1 MNSRIDAWQ
10 LQEHT
15 ALITGAS
22 KGIGY
27 ATARELAALGA
38 DLLLVARDDD
48 YLEQVR
54 VELTDDY
61 PGIEVL
67 AFAAD
72 VSEAEDRLAVFDWV
86 ADLGTPLSI
95 LINNAGGNTPKA
107 TLDYEEAEYR
117 AIFEQNLF
125 SAYEMCRLAH
135 PHLSQHAN
143 AAIVNVGSVS
153 GMTHVRTGSPYGM
166 SKAALHQLTRNLAA
180 EWAIDGIR
188 VNAVAPWYIR
198 TQRSEPAL
206 ADADYLDEVLDHTPL
221 RRIGEPEEVAAAIAF
236 LCLPAASYIT
246 GQVLAVDGGFLN
258 YGF

>member
-86 ADLGTPLSI
+86 ADLESPVSI
-95 LINNAGGNTPKA
+95 LVNNAGGNTPKA

-135 PHLSQHAN
+135 PHLGQHAN

-153 GMTHVRTGSPYGM
+153 GITHVRTGSPYGM

-206 ADADYLDEVLDHTPL
+206 ADSDYLDEVLDHTPL

-246 GQVLAVDGGFLN
+246 GQVLAVDGGFLS

>member
-10 LQEHT
+10 LQGHT

-27 ATARELAALGA
+27 AAARELASLGA
-38 DLLLVARDDD
+38 NLLLVARDED
-48 YLEQVR
+48 YLEQVL
-54 VELTDDY
+54 VELADDY
-61 PGIEVL
+61 PGIDVL
-67 AFAAD
+67 SFAAD
-72 VSEAEDRLAVFDWV
+72 VSEAEDRMAVFDWV
-86 ADLGTPLSI
+86 ADLDTPLSI

-107 TLDYEEAEYR
+107 TLDYRAEEYR

-125 SAYEMCRLAH
+125 SAYEMSRLAH
-135 PHLSQHAN
+135 PHLAQHAH

-153 GMTHVRTGSPYGM
+153 GVTHVRTGSPYGM

-180 EWAIDGIR
+180 EWAVDGIR

-206 ADADYLDEVLDHTPL
+206 ADADYLDEVLDRTPL

>member
-1 MNSRIDAWQ
+1 MNARIDAWQ
-10 LQEHT
+10 LQDHT

-27 ATARELAALGA
+27 ATARELAGLGA
-38 DLLLVARDDD
+38 NLLLVSRDSD

-61 PGIEVL
+61 PGIEVI

-72 VSEAEDRLAVFDWV
+72 VSDEEDRLAVFDWV
-86 ADLGTPLSI
+86 SDLNVPVSM

-135 PHLSQHAN
+135 PHLVQHAN

-166 SKAALHQLTRNLAA
+166 TKAALHQLTRNLAA

-206 ADADYLDEVLDHTPL
+206 ADPDYLDEVLDHTPL

>member
-10 LQEHT
+10 LTGHT

-27 ATARELAALGA
+27 ATARELAGLGA
-38 DLLLVARDDD
+38 NLLLVARDEDH
-48 YLEQVR
+48 LEQVR
-54 VELTDDY
+54 VELVDDF
-61 PGIEVL
+61 PQVEVL
-67 AFAAD
+67 ALGAD
-72 VSEAEDRLAVFDWV
+72 LTEAEDRLAVFDWI
-86 ADLGTPLSI
+86 ADLGAPLSL
-95 LINNAGGNTPKA
+95 LINNAGGNEPKS
-107 TLDYEEAEYR
+107 TLEYGSGEYR

-125 SAYEMCRLAH
+125 SAYEMCRLGH
-135 PHLSQHAN
+135 PQLVQYAN

-153 GMTHVRTGSPYGM
+153 GLTHVRTGSPYGM

-180 EWAIDGIR
+180 EWAVDGIR

-206 ADADYLDEVLDHTPL
+206 ADPDYLDEVLEHTPL
-221 RRIGEPEEVAAAIAF
+221 KRIGEPEEVAAAIAF
-236 LCLPAASYIT
+236 LCLPAASYVT
-246 GQVLAVDGGFLN
+246 GQVLAVDGGFLS

>member
-10 LQEHT
+10 LQDQT

-27 ATARELAALGA
+27 ATARELAGLGA
-38 DLLLVARDDD
+38 NLLLVARDDD

-54 VELTDDY
+54 VELSDDF
-61 PGIEVL
+61 PDLEVL

-72 VSEAEDRLAVFDWV
+72 VGVAEDRLAVFDWV
-86 ADLGTPLSI
+86 ADLEAPVSL
-95 LINNAGGNTPKA
+95 LVNNAGGNSPKA
-107 TLDYEEAEYR
+107 TLDYEETEYR

-135 PHLSQHAN
+135 PHLIQHAH

-153 GMTHVRTGSPYGM
+153 GVTHVRTGSPYGM
-166 SKAALHQLTRNLAA
+166 TKAALHQLTRNLAA

-206 ADADYLDEVLDHTPL
+206 ADADYVDEVLDRTPL
-221 RRIGEPEEVAAAIAF
+221 KRIGEPEEVAAAIAF

>member
-27 ATARELAALGA
+27 ATARELAGLGA
-38 DLLLVARDDD
+38 NLLLVARDDD

-61 PGIEVL
+61 PGVEVL

-72 VSEAEDRLAVFDWV
+72 VSEPEDRLAVFDWI

-95 LINNAGGNTPKA
+95 LVNNAGGNAPKA

-125 SAYEMCRLAH
+125 SVYEMCRLAH
-135 PHLSQHAN
+135 PHLAQHAN
-143 AAIVNVGSVS
+143 GAIVNVGSVS
-153 GMTHVRTGSPYGM
+153 GVTHVRTGSPYGM
-166 SKAALHQLTRNLAA
+166 TKAALHQLTRNLAA

-206 ADADYLDEVLDHTPL
+206 ADADYLDEVLDRTPL

>member
-10 LQEHT
+10 LQGHT

-27 ATARELAALGA
+27 AAARELAGLGA
-38 DLLLVARDDD
+38 NLLLVARDED

-54 VELTDDY
+54 VELSDDFE
-61 PGIEVL
+61 GIEVL
-67 AFAAD
+67 AFGAD
-72 VSEAEDRLAVFDWV
+72 LSEQEERLAVFDWI
-86 ADLGTPLSI
+86 ADLGAPLS
-95 LINNAGGNTPKA
+95 LLVNNAGGNMPA
-107 TLDYEEAEYR
+107 PTLEYSEQDYH
-117 AIFEQNLF
+117 AIFELNLF
-125 SAYEMCRLAH
+125 SAFEMCRLAH
-135 PHLSQHAN
+135 PQLVQHAN

-153 GMTHVRTGSPYGM
+153 GVTHVRTGSAYGM

-180 EWAIDGIR
+180 EWATDGIR

-206 ADADYLDEVLDHTPL
+206 ADDEYLDEVLDRTPL

-246 GQVLAVDGGFLN
+246 GQVLAVDGGFLS

>member
-10 LQEHT
+10 LQGHT

-27 ATARELAALGA
+27 AAARELASLGA
-38 DLLLVARDDD
+38 NLLLVARDDD

-61 PGIEVL
+61 PGIDVL

-72 VSEAEDRLAVFDWV
+72 VSEAEERLSVYDWI

-95 LINNAGGNTPKA
+95 LINNAGGNQPKP
-107 TLDYEEAEYR
+107 TLDYSESEYR
-117 AIFEQNLF
+117 TIFEQNLF

-135 PHLSQHAN
+135 PHLTQHAN

-153 GMTHVRTGSPYGM
+153 GVTHVRTGSPYGM
-166 SKAALHQLTRNLAA
+166 TKAALHQLTRNLAA
-180 EWAIDGIR
+180 EWAVDGIR

-198 TQRSEPAL
+198 TQRSEPSL
-206 ADADYLDEVLDHTPL
+206 ADADYLDEVLDRTPL

>member
-10 LQEHT
+10 LQEYT

-27 ATARELAALGA
+27 ATARELAGLGA
-38 DLLLVARDDD
+38 NLLLVARDDD

-61 PGIEVL
+61 PGVEVL

-72 VSEAEDRLAVFDWV
+72 VSEPEDRLAVFDWI

-95 LINNAGGNTPKA
+95 LINNAGGNSPKA

-135 PHLSQHAN
+135 PHLAQHAN
-143 AAIVNVGSVS
+143 GAIVNVGSVS
-153 GMTHVRTGSPYGM
+153 GVTHVRTGSPYGM
-166 SKAALHQLTRNLAA
+166 TKAALHQLTRNLAA

-206 ADADYLDEVLDHTPL
+206 ADADYLDEVLDRTPL
-221 RRIGEPEEVAAAIAF
+221 RRVGEPEEVAAAIAF

>member
-1 MNSRIDAWQ
+1 MNNRIDAWQ
-10 LQEHT
+10 LQNQT

-27 ATARELAALGA
+27 AAARELAGLGA
-38 DLLLVARDDD
+38 DLLLVARDED
-48 YLEQVR
+48 YLEQVS
-54 VELTDDY
+54 VELADDF

-67 AFAAD
+67 SFAAD
-72 VSEAEDRLAVFDWV
+72 VSQAEDRMAVFDWI

-95 LINNAGGNTPKA
+95 LVNNAGGNTPKA
-107 TLDYEEAEYR
+107 TLDYQPDEYR

-135 PHLSQHAN
+135 PFLAQHAH

-153 GMTHVRTGSPYGM
+153 GVTHVRTGSPYGM
-166 SKAALHQLTRNLAA
+166 TKAALHQLTRNLAA
-180 EWAIDGIR
+180 EWAVDGIR

-206 ADADYLDEVLDHTPL
+206 MDADYLDEVLDRTPL

-246 GQVLAVDGGFLN
+246 GQLLAVDGGFLN

>member
-10 LQEHT
+10 LQGHT

-27 ATARELAALGA
+27 AAARELASLGA
-38 DLLLVARDDD
+38 NLLLVARDED
-48 YLEQVR
+48 YLEQVL
-54 VELTDDY
+54 VELADDY
-61 PGIEVL
+61 PGIDVL
-67 AFAAD
+67 SFAAD
-72 VSEAEDRLAVFDWV
+72 VSEAEDRMAVFDWV
-86 ADLGTPLSI
+86 ADLDTPLSI
-95 LINNAGGNTPKA
+95 LINNAGGNAPKA
-107 TLDYEEAEYR
+107 TLDYRAEEYR

-125 SAYEMCRLAH
+125 SAYEMSRLAH
-135 PHLSQHAN
+135 PHLAQHAH

-153 GMTHVRTGSPYGM
+153 GVTHVRTGSPYGM

-180 EWAIDGIR
+180 EWAVDGIR

-206 ADADYLDEVLDHTPL
+206 ADADYLDEVLDRTPL

>member
-10 LQEHT
+10 LQDHT
-15 ALITGAS
+15 VLITGAS

-27 ATARELAALGA
+27 ATARELAGLGA

-54 VELTDDY
+54 VELTDDF

-72 VSEAEDRLAVFDWV
+72 VSVAEDRLAVFDWI
-86 ADLGTPLSI
+86 ADLESPVSL
-95 LINNAGGNTPKA
+95 LVNNAGGNSPKA

-125 SAYEMCRLAH
+125 STYEMCRLAH
-135 PHLSQHAN
+135 PQLIQHAH

-153 GMTHVRTGSPYGM
+153 GTTHVRTGSPYGM

-180 EWAIDGIR
+180 EWAVDGIR

-206 ADADYLDEVLDHTPL
+206 ADADYLDEVLDRTPL
-221 RRIGEPEEVAAAIAF
+221 KRIGEPEEVAAAIAF

>member
-10 LQEHT
+10 LQGHT

-27 ATARELAALGA
+27 AAARELAGLGA
-38 DLLLVARDDD
+38 NLLLVARDED
-48 YLEQVR
+48 YLEQVL
-54 VELTDDY
+54 VELADDY
-61 PGIEVL
+61 PGIDVL
-67 AFAAD
+67 SFAAD
-72 VSEAEDRLAVFDWV
+72 VSEAEDRMAVFDWV

-95 LINNAGGNTPKA
+95 LINNAGGNAPKA
-107 TLDYEEAEYR
+107 TLDYQPDEYR
-117 AIFEQNLF
+117 ELFELNLF
-125 SAYEMCRLAH
+125 SAYEMSRLAH
-135 PHLSQHAN
+135 PYLAQHAN

-166 SKAALHQLTRNLAA
+166 TKAALHQLTRNLAA

-206 ADADYLDEVLDHTPL
+206 ADADYLDEVLDRTPL
-221 RRIGEPEEVAAAIAF
+221 RRVGEPEEVAAAIAF